1 MTAFRENNALS
12 VTDRLDGILTER
24 YNEAIQKLQQDK
36 DRVRESVRD
45 FTSAWLEGTIDG
57 EFSVVSDQIDEAT
70 KGMIES
76 FRSALSSSNYS
87 DSFNQ
92 IGGNIAE
99 SVISAY
105 TEKMLDSMYKDQ
117 LLAVN
122 SAMFDVLGLSEAGS
136 LNLTNASA
144 LSQEVRKLSVQ
155 MEQDRVK
162 INTFKDLMSAKEL
175 RLNSSE
181 NQLNYQSSST
191 KETVYNISNYNTFS
205 IGNLIATDSSL
216 RQFSEQI
223 VPYLA
228 KAFKNAG
235 YNI

>member
-1 MTAFRENNALS
+1 M
-12 VTDRLDGILTER
+12 
-24 YNEAIQKLQQDK
+24 
-36 DRVRESVRD
+36 RD

-92 IGGNIAE
+92 IGENIAE

-122 SAMFDVLGLSEAGS
+122 SVMFDVLGLSEAGN